1 MLMDTEFLS
10 GGMKIFSNQIVMMF
24 EQSHESTKKK
34 KIWTVCLFFLAVP
47 HDLWYLSSPTRG
59 WTQARAVKSQNPN
72 H

>member
-34 KIWTVCLFFLAVP
+34 KNLNRMFIFFGCATRLVVSQFP
-47 HDLWYLSSPTRG
+47 NQGLNPGQSSEIPE
-59 WTQARAVKSQNPN
+59 S
-72 H
+72 